1 MANGK
6 KTKGEATNEPKYITI
21 ENEKYSLEDLSED
34 SRKALNTLQFSEQ
47 RIAQLRGEMALAT
60 TARTGLIS
68 ILKSQLKKISDS

>member
-1 MANGK
+1 MANEK
-6 KTKGEATNEPKYITI
+6 KTKGEVSNEPKYITI
-21 ENEKYSLEDLSED
+21 ENEKYSLDDLSED

-68 ILKSQLKKISDS
+68 ILKSKLKKISD